1 LSVTTIDPSL
11 PGAEIVE
18 PGLAD
23 LDCGAVTVNSLL
35 VSIAATR
42 LRSAGLQVADPLPD
56 AEIQLYTLLAREH
69 GDAAHARMNSLVRR
83 LVSFERAYECAR

>member
-1 LSVTTIDPSL
+1 MATIDPSL

-23 LDCGAVTVNSLL
+23 LDRGAVTVNSLL

-42 LRSAGLQVADPLPD
+42 LRKAGLPVPEPLP
-56 AEIQLYTLLAREH
+56 EPELRLYTLLAGEH

>member
-1 LSVTTIDPSL
+1 VTTINRNL

-18 PGLAD
+18 PGLDD
-23 LDCGAVTVNSLL
+23 LGRGSVTVNSLL
-35 VSIAATR
+35 VSMAATR
-42 LRSAGLQVADPLPD
+42 LRDAGLPVAEPLPD
-56 AEIQLYTLLAREH
+56 PEIRLYELLAREH

>member
-1 LSVTTIDPSL
+1 VTTVDRSL

-23 LDCGAVTVNSLL
+23 LRRGAVTVNALL
-35 VSIAATR
+35 VSMAATR
-42 LRSAGLQVADPLPD
+42 LRNAGLPIPDPLPD
-56 AEIQLYTLLAREH
+56 PEIRLYTLLAGEH
-69 GDAAHARMNSLVRR
+69 GNDAHARMNSLVRR